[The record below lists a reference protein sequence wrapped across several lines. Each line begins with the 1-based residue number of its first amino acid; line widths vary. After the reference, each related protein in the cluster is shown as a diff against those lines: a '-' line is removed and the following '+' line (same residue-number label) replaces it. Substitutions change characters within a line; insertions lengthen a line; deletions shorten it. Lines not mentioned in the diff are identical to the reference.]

1 MTLLHIDSA
10 RKRFGS
16 TTALHNVSLQ
26 LQEGEILCLLGPSGS
41 GKTTL
46 LRLVAG
52 LERLDGG
59 SMRLGPT
66 VVDAAGG
73 AFLPPEQRQ
82 LGMVFQDYALW
93 PHLSAL
99 DNVALPLHRLGRDK
113 SREQARAMLAD
124 VGLADLAARH
134 PHALSGGQQQRVAL
148 ARALAVRPRLLLC
161 DEPLSNLDAGLREE
175 LRDLIGS
182 VVREHGI
189 SALYITHDH
198 GEALALADRVGVM
211 AQGRLLQLSSP
222 RELLRQ
228 PATDFVARFTGAQGP
243 WPVRLQAGRLHAPWG
258 EVAAQPGHAALADGA
273 YALYLRTSA
282 LQWPGAAQTPV
293 APPSLPCEPSSPR
306 WAVQARVLSH
316 HTLGEHTELRIDL
329 CGVTLRLPMP
339 DAPPHSTGSTVALR
353 IAAAH
358 TLLYPITTTTPEEL
372 AA

>member
-10 RKRFGS
+10 RKRFGG
-16 TTALHNVSLQ
+16 TTALHDLSLQ

-59 SMRLGPT
+59 SMRLGAT
-66 VVDAAGG
+66 VIDAAGG
-73 AFLPPEQRQ
+73 PFLPPEQRQ

-124 VGLADLAARH
+124 VGLADLADRH

-198 GEALALADRVGVM
+198 REALALADRVGVM

-222 RELLRQ
+222 RALLRQ
-228 PATDFVARFTGAQGP
+228 PSTEFVAHFTGAHGP
-243 WPVRLQAGRLHAPWG
+243 WPAQLRAGRLHAPWG
-258 EVAAQPGHAALADGA
+258 EVCAPPQCKALADGPLC
-273 YALYLRTSA
+273 LYLRTTA
-282 LQWPGAAQTPV
+282 LHLPHARVNQDALLWP
-293 APPSLPCEPSSPR
+293 
-306 WAVQARVLSH
+306 VQARVLSH
-316 HTLGEHTELRIDL
+316 LTVGEHTELRIDL
-329 CGVTLRLPMP
+329 HGVTLRLPVS
-339 DAPPHSTGSTVALR
+339 DDLAPAAGSTVSLR
-353 IAAAH
+353 IAAEQ
-358 TLLYPITTTTPEEL
+358 TLFYPTMNPTRKTTTEEL
-372 AA
+372 T

>member
-1 MTLLHIDSA
+1 MTLLDIDSA
-10 RKRFGS
+10 RKRFGT
-16 TTALHNVSLQ
+16 TTALHDLSLQ

-59 SMRLGPT
+59 SMRLGAT
-66 VVDAAGG
+66 VIDAAGG
-73 AFLPPEQRQ
+73 PFLPPERRQ

-99 DNVALPLHRLGRDK
+99 DNVALPLHRLGR
-113 SREQARAMLAD
+113 SRARAQAREMLAA
-124 VGLADLAARH
+124 VGLADLAERH

-182 VVREHGI
+182 VVRAHGI

-198 GEALALADRVGVM
+198 REALALADRVGVM

-228 PATDFVARFTGAQGP
+228 PATDFVARFTGAHGP

-258 EVAAQPGHAALADGA
+258 KVPAPPGCNALTDGPHT
-273 YALYLRTSA
+273 LYLRASA
-282 LQWPGAAQTPV
+282 LHLPHARLDPDTPHWP
-293 APPSLPCEPSSPR
+293 
-306 WAVQARVLSH
+306 VQARVLGH
-316 HTLGEHTELRIDL
+316 LTAGEHTELRLDL
-329 CGVTLRLPMP
+329 HGVALRLPAT
-339 DAPPHSTGSTVALR
+339 DAQTYSADSTITLR
-353 IAAAH
+353 VAAAQ
-358 TLLYPITTTTPEEL
+358 TLLYPALPTKITEEHP
-372 AA
+372 A